1 MRQLQLL
8 LPGIRI
14 WLDVVNLQDV
24 TKLEESVGDSA
35 VFAIFLS
42 KGYFAS
48 RNCRQRILCSPIEKP
63 SPRRDLRL
71 RMRAR
76 RREVYAAVE
85 MGKPIVAVIE
95 PDPAKGGER
104 RSMLRPHAVRL
115 TCHSGYV
122 IRR

>member
-35 VFAIFLS
+35 VVVIFLS

-48 RNCRQRILCSPIEKP
+48 GNCRQQAP
-63 SPRRDLRL
+63 PRSSSHTPCRTLLRPPCV
-71 RMRAR
+71 R

-85 MGKPIVAVIE
+85 LGKPIVAVIE
-95 PDPAKGGER
+95 PDTTKGGER
-104 RSMLRPHAVRL
+104 SVLRTQL
-115 TCHSGYV
+115 
-122 IRR
+122 